1 MRLWM
6 KIFDSVSSFFGF
18 PFTTDELLRIFDR
31 IRITVSVSVI
41 FIVIII
47 DFFTMLAFLTI
58 YYSNLIS
65 VRLLNIFI

>member
-1 MRLWM
+1 
-6 KIFDSVSSFFGF
+6 
-18 PFTTDELLRIFDR
+18 LRIFDR